1 MQYRFDRL
9 EFAGSLG
16 DLGILLPMAVGMIM
30 VNGLDPMGL
39 FLSVGLFYIISGT
52 YFGVTTPVQP
62 MKVVGSYAIA
72 MALPASDIYAAGLTV
87 GILLTII
94 GATGLMSTIARFVHR
109 PVVRGI
115 QLSTGTLLMTQGIHF
130 VLGNSSLQTSHE
142 QAEPFLA
149 ISTLGPLPLTWIF
162 GAAAF
167 CLTVWLLNSRRFPAG
182 LAVIGFGILAGILCG
197 ASMDGLALGLHMP
210 HFLPGGFPG
219 WASFATALI
228 VLAMPQLPMTLG
240 NAVIANTDLAHE
252 YFGDDAYKTTN
263 KALCISMGLA
273 NIGGFL
279 LGGMPM
285 CHGAGGLAA
294 HVRFGARTAGS
305 NIMIGAIFVIAAL
318 ILGEGVLDA
327 ARLIPLS
334 VLGVLLLFAGSQLSL
349 TILDVK
355 NRKDLF
361 ITTLILGV
369 TLASNLAVGFILGS
383 IMWYV
388 LQNKS
393 FSV

>member
-1 MQYRFDRL
+1 MHYRFNRL

-30 VNGLDPMGL
+30 VNGLNPMGL
-39 FLSVGLFYIISGT
+39 FFAVGLYYIFSGV

-62 MKVVGSYAIA
+62 MKVIGSYAIA
-72 MALPASDIYAAGLTV
+72 MALPANDILAAGLLV
-87 GILLTII
+87 GIFLILI
-94 GATGLMSTIARFVHR
+94 GVTGMMNVIARYVHR

-115 QLSTGTLLMTQGIHF
+115 QLSTGTLLMTQGVHF
-130 VLGNSSLQTSHE
+130 VLGNSSIQNSHNN
-142 QAEPFLA
+142 AEPFLA
-149 ISTLGPLPLTWIF
+149 VSHLGPLPLNWLL

-167 CLTVWLLNSRRFPAG
+167 GLTFWLLNNRRFPAG
-182 LAVIGFGILAGILCG
+182 LVVIIFGIIVGLFCG
-197 ASMDGLALGLHMP
+197 ASIDGLAIGLHFP
-210 HFLPGGFPG
+210 ELFPKGFPG
-219 WASFATALI
+219 WASFSTAFL
-228 VLAMPQLPMTLG
+228 VLALPQLPMTLG
-240 NAVIANTDLAHE
+240 NAVIANSDLAHE
-252 YFGDDAYKTTN
+252 YFGDDAKKTTN

-273 NIGGFL
+273 NIGSFI

-305 NIMIGAIFVIAAL
+305 NLIIGLLFVIAAL
-318 ILGEGVLDA
+318 VLGSGVLDA

-334 VLGVLLLFAGSQLSL
+334 VLGVLLVYAGSQLSL

-361 ITTLILGV
+361 ICTLILGV

-383 IMWYV
+383 FMWYV
-388 LQNKS
+388 LQKES